1 MALVCISG
9 AKECTACRKC
19 FSASVCEICGKTI
32 PEGRIYY
39 ELSEEKVCS
48 DCVEFIIADGEEV
61 CSLCG
66 DTMQKYE
73 TALIFEEHLLCPYCT
88 KLAEKKKYYV

>member
-19 FSASVCEICGKTI
+19 FSASVCDICGKTI

-39 ELSEEKVCS
+39 EFSEEKVCS

-88 KLAEKKKYYV
+88 KLAEKKKDYV